1 MNILLHEYGMKEE
14 EIIEFTDSV
23 IENQQRL
30 LKNNFVFLD
39 RDRMI
44 KIYKELY

>member
-1 MNILLHEYGMKEE
+1 MKEE
-14 EIIEFTDSV
+14 EIELFTDSV

-39 RDRMI
+39 RDRLL
-44 KIYKELY
+44 KIYRELY